1 MRIRSSCRIDR
12 TLRSEQGTFTL
23 EAALLLPISVAVLV
37 ALVFALIAVAQSSLV
52 YITAGESAE
61 RVAEHWNRST
71 KHPETGM
78 YSPLE
83 REPLYWRWLYDGAEQ
98 WFGPAGGGESVRI
111 EYPGEAD
118 GSNDES
124 VVKRKLAS
132 GVFGWPSAYRGAAA
146 YENGGLLHSVTVSAA
161 VPLSLP
167 AGLGL
172 PDQATGV
179 STDSVNDPAEYIRNI
194 ELTLGYIPRLD
205 VKVEV
210 GTLRNTLSPWLDR
223 RGIVPVKDRELTFG
237 HHAQAAIYLRT
248 LINGAE
254 RRISTQ
260 ETGKWRKIDS
270 MDKHGVA
277 HQVYIGP
284 KTTTRD
290 VRDQLMKDAEL
301 LRKGKVS
308 GVAWHFFRRT
318 GETTAGPSPALKQ
331 LLQSH
336 GIIVVI
342 HY

>member
-1 MRIRSSCRIDR
+1 MKIRFNCRTDH
-12 TLRSEQGTFTL
+12 TLRSESGSFTL
-23 EAALLLPISVAVLV
+23 EAALLLPISLALLV
-37 ALVFALIAVAQSSLV
+37 ILVFVLIAAAQSSLV

-61 RVAEHWNRST
+61 RVAEHWNRSS

-83 REPLYWRWLYDGAEQ
+83 RDPLYWRWLYDGAEQ
-98 WFGPAGGGESVRI
+98 WFRPAGGGESARV
-111 EYPGEAD
+111 EYASGAD
-118 GSNDES
+118 GSGGES
-124 VVKRKLAS
+124 FVSRKLAS
-132 GVFGWPSAYRGAAA
+132 GLFGWPTAYRGSAA
-146 YENGGLLHSVTVSAA
+146 YEKDGWLNSITIAAA
-161 VPLSLP
+161 VPMSWP

-172 PDQATGV
+172 PDRASGG
-179 STDSVNDPAEYIRNI
+179 STDSINDPAEYIRNI
-194 ELTLGYIPRLD
+194 ELALGYIPTLD
-205 VKVEV
+205 RKVEV
-210 GTLRNTLSPWLDR
+210 DTVQNTLAPWLHR

-237 HHAQAAIYLRT
+237 HHAQAATYLRS
-248 LINGAE
+248 LVNGAE

-260 ETGKWRKIDS
+260 ETGKWRKIDA

-284 KTTTRD
+284 KSTTRD
-290 VRDQLMKDAEL
+290 VTDQLMKDAEL

-318 GETTAGPSPALKQ
+318 GETNAGPSPALKQ

-342 HY
+342 HS